1 MNPNWKKF
9 LLNNS
14 AIFNNDGDIEFSSA
28 PENNQNFICP
38 VTHLGILTVTGQD
51 ASQFLQ
57 GQVTCDI
64 NGDIN
69 DNKCSFG
76 ALCTAKG
83 RTISTFLA
91 LKYES
96 SYHLI
101 LPIALLET
109 VKKRLQMYILRAD
122 VELTICSDE
131 LCLIGLGSS
140 QPIADFPQS
149 SFVVSHHNGLI
160 VKYPSQNNRYL
171 IVEKTEQAKKIW
183 SKFINE
189 NTFIPT
195 GNAFWRELDIVNGI
209 PWLNEQTSEEFIP
222 QMLNLEQLGGIN
234 FKKGC
239 YTGQEIIARTH
250 YLGKAKRKMYLA
262 EYQTTQTALPDGTIY
277 DYAGDTEQSVGKV
290 VTAHFDKGK
299 CKMLAVIQTDHAQS
313 KQLRVENQIEI
324 TLSELSY
331 PFLN

>member
-9 LLNNS
+9 LINNS
-14 AIFNNDGDIEFSSA
+14 AIFNNDEDIEF
-28 PENNQNFICP
+28 PLNPVNNNIFICP
-38 VTHLGILTVTGQD
+38 VTHLGILAVTGQD

-57 GQVTCDI
+57 GQITCDI
-64 NGDIN
+64 SGDIN
-69 DNKCSFG
+69 DNKSSFG

-91 LKYES
+91 LKHET
-96 SYHLI
+96 SYYLI
-101 LPIALLET
+101 LPIALLES

-122 VELTICSDE
+122 VELTNCSDE

-149 SFVVSHHNGLI
+149 PFAVSHHDGPI

-171 IVEKTEQAKKIW
+171 IIEKTEQAKQIW

-195 GNAFWRELDIVNGI
+195 GNAYWRELDIVNGI
-209 PWLNEQTSEEFIP
+209 PWLSKQTSEEFIP

-239 YTGQEIIARTH
+239 YIGQEIIARTH

-262 EYQTTQTALPDGTIY
+262 ESQTTETAFPGVTIY
-277 DYAGDTEQSVGKV
+277 DYANGTKQSVGKV
-290 VTAHFDKGK
+290 VSAQNDKDK
-299 CKMLAVIQTDHAQS
+299 CKMQAVIQSDYVQS
-313 KQLRVENQIEI
+313 KQLGLEDPVEM

-331 PFLN
+331 PYLN